1 MVLLQLTER
10 QQEIYEFVRACIMRN
25 GAPPTLRE
33 IGEHFGMSSTNAVR
47 DVLSALERKGYIN
60 RSEFKSRGI
69 ELADE
74 VRTEIRVLPVVG
86 RVAAGSPILAIENID
101 QHIAVDA
108 SLVPSGDL
116 FSLKVQGDSM
126 HNAGIHDGDY
136 VFVKSQKSAQPG
148 DMVVAIIEEEATVKW
163 YRPRKGKVYLEPDN
177 PDYEPILVS
186 RQAELAGIVVGMMR
200 RFR

>member
-1 MVLLQLTER
+1 MVLMQLTER
-10 QQEIYEFVRACIMRN
+10 QQEVYEFVRECITRN

-33 IGEHFGMSSTNAVR
+33 IGEHFGMNSTNAVR

-60 RSEFKSRGI
+60 RSEYKSRGI
-69 ELADE
+69 ELALE
-74 VRTEIRVLPVVG
+74 VRSEVRVLPVVG

-108 SLVPSGDL
+108 SLVPSGEI

-136 VFVKSQKSAQPG
+136 VFVKSQKTAQPG
-148 DMVVAIIEEEATVKW
+148 DMVVAIIEDEATVKW
-163 YRPRKGKVYLEPDN
+163 YRPYRGKIYLEPDN

-186 RQAELAGIVVGMMR
+186 RQAELAGKVVGMMR
-200 RFR
+200 RIR